1 MYIRGQTLNP
11 RNLVLVLLLNFGVQ
25 YLAFKYLRFLNI
37 TPDLTLIFIIYLNLF
52 YPETTSLLVAF
63 SLGLYQ
69 DLFFRSPVGSHSLI
83 YLLAAYLANKFSG
96 KKIRLTVRSTFFFSL
111 FFSLFFSFGYQML
124 SLPVWG
130 PNLFW
135 KPVIF
140 SLYNGI
146 WAMPAFYLYHRG
158 LA

>member
-1 MYIRGQTLNP
+1 LCINP

-25 YLAFKYLRFLNI
+25 CLVFKYLRFLDI
-37 TPDLTLIFIIYLNLF
+37 TPDLTLLFVLYLNLF
-52 YPETTSLLVAF
+52 YPETTGLLTAF
-63 SLGLYQ
+63 ALGLYQ
-69 DLFFRSPVGSHSLI
+69 DLLFRSPVGSHSLI
-83 YLLAAYLANKFSG
+83 YLLVAYLANKFFG
-96 KKIRLTVRSTFFFSL
+96 KKAILTVRSTFFFPL
-111 FFSLFFSFGYQML
+111 FFSLFFSFGYQLL
-124 SLPVWG
+124 SLPAWG

-158 LA
+158 LT